1 MFMSTLS
8 SSRIGTSTSTE
19 ASVGKSA
26 TAPAHRNPAGGF
38 WVMLPVI
45 TFALMGA
52 ACQSSSKPAAPTIT
66 ITEDTYAV
74 VNGRQ
79 ITKADVDKA
88 YQRAQRSSQ
97 TLTEEETLGT
107 KLDVLDELI
116 AEDLL
121 LAKAR
126 ALKLEIPDKD
136 VDDAFKATKGNM
148 SDQQI
153 EEELKR
159 RNLTTTDV
167 REGLRR
173 DLLARKVLQQEVVDK
188 VQVTDAAVSEF
199 FNANRAQFNLP
210 ENSYRLAQIVIT
222 PVRDQQPARAGDD
235 ATTPQEAQLKAS
247 GLMRQLQEGMPFDQ
261 LAREHSEDPQTA
273 ARGGDLGLVP
283 VSSLSKV
290 APQLRTAIMNA
301 KPGSVTSVNLGGMY
315 TIVLVMGLET
325 AGQREL
331 STPQVKES
339 IVANLRTRKEQL
351 LRAAYLTSLR
361 ADADVVNYFARR
373 IVERE
378 TKPAAAATTPADSK
392 PAGSQTP
399 VSK

>member
-1 MFMSTLS
+1 M
-8 SSRIGTSTSTE
+8 
-19 ASVGKSA
+19 
-26 TAPAHRNPAGGF
+26 
-38 WVMLPVI
+38 
-45 TFALMGA
+45 ALALVSA
-52 ACQSSSKPAAPTIT
+52 ACQSSSKPAAPAIT
-66 ITEDTYAV
+66 VTEDTYAV

-79 ITKADVDKA
+79 ITRADVDKA
-88 YQRAQRSSQ
+88 FQRAQRSSQ
-97 TLTEEETLGT
+97 PLTEDESLGV

-136 VDDAFKATKGNM
+136 VDEAFQATKGTM
-148 SDQQI
+148 SDQAI

-159 RNLTTTDV
+159 RNLTTADV

-188 VQVTDAAVSEF
+188 VQVTDAAVTEF

-210 ENSYRLAQIVIT
+210 ENSYRLAQIVVT

-235 ATTPQEAQLKAS
+235 ATTPQEAQTKAA
-247 GLMRQLQEGMPFDQ
+247 GLMRRLQEGMPFDQ

-273 ARGGDLGLVP
+273 PRGGDLGLVP

-290 APQLRTAIMNA
+290 APQLRNAVMNA
-301 KPGSVTSVNLGGMY
+301 KPGSVTPVNMGGMY
-315 TIVLVMGLET
+315 TLVLVMGLET
-325 AGQREL
+325 AGQRDL

-339 IVANLRTRKEQL
+339 IVTNLRTRKEQV
-351 LRAAYLTSLR
+351 LRAAYLTALR
-361 ADADVVNYFARR
+361 SDADIVNYFARR

-378 TKPAAAATTPADSK
+378 TKPAASTPAASTSSDGKPATNTTPA
-392 PAGSQTP
+392 AR
-399 VSK
+399 

>member
-1 MFMSTLS
+1 MSTLS
-8 SSRIGTSTSTE
+8 NPPLGTLTFAGTSMVRVQRSRARTFWML
-19 ASVGKSA
+19 A
-26 TAPAHRNPAGGF
+26 T
-38 WVMLPVI
+38 VVTL
-45 TFALMGA
+45 TFVSA
-52 ACQSSSKPAAPTIT
+52 ACQSTPKPAAPAIT
-66 ITEDTYAV
+66 VTEDTYAI

-88 YQRAQRSSQ
+88 FQRAQRSSQ
-97 TLTEEETLGT
+97 PLTEEEMLGT
-107 KLDVLDELI
+107 RLDVLDELI

-136 VDDAFKATKGNM
+136 VDEAFNATKGTM
-148 SDQQI
+148 SDQAI

-159 RNLTTTDV
+159 RNLTTADV

-188 VQVTDAAVSEF
+188 VQVTDAAVTEF

-210 ENSYRLAQIVIT
+210 ENSYRLAQIVVT

-235 ATTPQEAQLKAS
+235 ASTPQEAQTKAA
-247 GLMRQLQEGMPFDQ
+247 GLMRRLQEGTPFDQ

-273 ARGGDLGLVP
+273 PRGGDLGLVP

-290 APQLRTAIMNA
+290 APQLRNAIMNA
-301 KPGSVTSVNLGGMY
+301 KPGSVTPVNIGGMY
-315 TIVLVMGLET
+315 TLVLVMGLET
-325 AGQREL
+325 AGQRDL

-361 ADADVVNYFARR
+361 SDADVVNYFARR

-378 TKPAAAATTPADSK
+378 TKPAAAAATSAGSK
-392 PAGSQTP
+392 PAASQ
-399 VSK
+399 SQGAK